1 MFLFFSGYGLTAQAK
16 RRENYV
22 KDMWK
27 TRILPTYVIYLLV
40 AAVYFLA
47 VFLTGSL
54 LSTSNLIRTFFFGGT
69 VVRNGWYYPVFSAIS
84 RLFKGAKLKNK
95 CLESHKQ

>member
-1 MFLFFSGYGLTAQAK
+1 MHHINQCLSVFDGTVIDLIFNQLGYLSVAMFLFFSGYGLTAQAK

-22 KDMWK
+22 KDMWE
-27 TRILPTYVIYLLV
+27 TRILPTYVIF
-40 AAVYFLA
+40 A
-47 VFLTGSL
+47 
-54 LSTSNLIRTFFFGGT
+54 
-69 VVRNGWYYPVFSAIS
+69 AIS